1 MSINFTP
8 TPANEHQRKANWDHK
23 YRHQNMSVDMDV
35 WYPFLKSIT
44 FKTYFIPLKYRE
56 AEAVLNFNF
65 FKNKG
70 KKEKFTKEDITI
82 LKSLEKKVDHYFETH
97 EDLKNG
103 AMFRLSGRSGKDMD
117 YYDNKKI
124 FALYEENLE
133 KVAKEYGTDK
143 TDINTKYVAIT
154 TLMNRFKVNNGKDVL
169 NVLLTSERLFLDL
182 KDWLNHGGREQ
193 MILRVWDDSLCSNR
207 EFRAFIQNNELKA
220 ICQDERFAC
229 FKNMVEN
236 KDLYEKLIN
245 EYFKKALQPLMKIPN
260 YIADFC
266 ILKNNEVKLIEFS
279 PFLRCTSA
287 CLFRWDLNYDE
298 MLHGSGKLTIRDK
311 VCENLE
317 YFVNEWETYQSKPS
331 DPFDNYFKE
340 VDSDNKGVSIIDKTK
355 NVFSNL
361 FKKKS
366 NNENNNKNEE
376 NTKKEE
382 EKVESNDNTN
392 NTNKEPKT
400 FDMEKTKKF
409 FSNLFKKKD
418 NNENNNKIEENTKK
432 EDEKVE
438 SNDNTN
444 NTNKEPKKF
453 DMEKTKKFF
462 SNLFKKKDNNEESNK
477 NEENTK
483 KEDEKVE
490 SNDNNINSIE
500 KETKRFDFDKTKK
513 FFSNL
518 FKKKDNNENN
528 NKIEEITNKEDEKVE
543 SNDNNTITIN
553 KEPIKFE
560 NRKIFVVSVLK
571 TGFFWSHKY
580 ITYDGSEDKVV
591 GKGVL
596 EDHTIYVDKNGFGW
610 IMEKKGK
617 KCYGEVIDVE
627 YEDFLDVEFFYG
639 QRDTT
644 MQEITVK
651 VDGEDVKVYAYI
663 IKEIFDNV
671 KSEESEEK
679 CEIEEYTLEMQ
690 NEKFNSMQHIIN
702 QQERYLHMSLDFDLK
717 DSW

>member
-35 WYPFLKSIT
+35 WYPFLKDIT
-44 FKTYFIPLKYRE
+44 FKTYFIPLKYKE
-56 AEAVLNFNF
+56 AEAVLNFNY
-65 FKNKG
+65 FKNKNQNDR
-70 KKEKFTKEDITI
+70 FTKEDTKI
-82 LKSLEKKVDHYFETH
+82 LRNLEKKIDHYFQKYD
-97 EDLKNG
+97 DLKNG

-124 FALYEENLE
+124 YDLYQQNLE
-133 KVAKEYGTDK
+133 KVSKKLGTDK

-193 MILRVWDDSLCSNR
+193 MILRKWDDSLCSDK

-220 ICQDERFAC
+220 ICQDERFAL
-229 FKNMVEN
+229 FQDLVDN

-245 EYFKKALQPLMKIPN
+245 DYFKKSLQPLMKIPN

-287 CLFRWDLNYDE
+287 CLFRWDINYEE
-298 MLHGSGKLTIRDK
+298 MLHGTGKLTVRDK
-311 VCENLE
+311 VCDNLD

-331 DPFDNYFKE
+331 DHFDDYFIEDDEDEDDSLLDKAKKIFSYLNPMNYF
-340 VDSDNKGVSIIDKTK
+340 G
-355 NVFSNL
+355 
-361 FKKKS
+361 
-366 NNENNNKNEE
+366 
-376 NTKKEE
+376 KKEIT
-382 EKVESNDNTN
+382 DNAN
-392 NTNKEPKT
+392 N
-400 FDMEKTKKF
+400 
-409 FSNLFKKKD
+409 S
-418 NNENNNKIEENTKK
+418 
-432 EDEKVE
+432 
-438 SNDNTN
+438 
-444 NTNKEPKKF
+444 
-453 DMEKTKKFF
+453 
-462 SNLFKKKDNNEESNK
+462 
-477 NEENTK
+477 
-483 KEDEKVE
+483 
-490 SNDNNINSIE
+490 SNDNNLN
-500 KETKRFDFDKTKK
+500 KTEENKK
-513 FFSNL
+513 NEIIV
-518 FKKKDNNENN
+518 DNN
-528 NKIEEITNKEDEKVE
+528 KEVHKQ
-543 SNDNNTITIN
+543 
-553 KEPIKFE
+553 FE

-580 ITYDGSEDKVV
+580 ITYDGNENKVI

-610 IMEKKGK
+610 IKEKKGK

-639 QRDTT
+639 QKDTL
-644 MQEITVK
+644 MQEIKVK
-651 VDGEDVKVYAYI
+651 VDGKEVNAYAYI

-671 KSEESEEK
+671 KNEEGEDK
-679 CEIEEYTLEMQ
+679 CEIEEYTLEIQ

>member
-1 MSINFTP
+1 MSKNFTP
-8 TPANEHQRKANWDHK
+8 KPANEHQRKANWDHK

-56 AEAVLNFNF
+56 AEAIINYNLYRN
-65 FKNKG
+65 KNQKD
-70 KKEKFTKEDITI
+70 KFTKEDTKI
-82 LKSLEKKVDHYFETH
+82 LRNLQKKVDHYFETYD
-97 EDLKNG
+97 DLKNG

-124 FALYEENLE
+124 FSLYQQNLE
-133 KVAKEYGTDK
+133 KVSKKLNKPKD
-143 TDINTKYVAIT
+143 DINTKYVSIT

-193 MILRVWDDSLCSNR
+193 MILRKWDDSLCSDK

-220 ICQDERFAC
+220 ICQDERFAL
-229 FKNMVEN
+229 FQDLVDN

-245 EYFKKALQPLMKIPN
+245 DYFKKALQPLMKIPN

-287 CLFRWDLNYDE
+287 CLFRWDLNYEE
-298 MLHGSGKLTIRDK
+298 MLHGSGKLTVRDK

-317 YFVNEWETYQSKPS
+317 YFVNEWETAQSKPS
-331 DPFDNYFKE
+331 DPFDNYFIEDEEKKDE
-340 VDSDNKGVSIIDKTK
+340 NIIDKAK
-355 NVFSNL
+355 NFFSHLNPMKL
-361 FKKKS
+361 FSKKNNNDTNSNS
-366 NNENNNKNEE
+366 NNINNNNK
-376 NTKKEE
+376 TE
-382 EKVESNDNTN
+382 EKTES
-392 NTNKEPKT
+392 E
-400 FDMEKTKKF
+400 
-409 FSNLFKKKD
+409 
-418 NNENNNKIEENTKK
+418 
-432 EDEKVE
+432 
-438 SNDNTN
+438 
-444 NTNKEPKKF
+444 
-453 DMEKTKKFF
+453 
-462 SNLFKKKDNNEESNK
+462 
-477 NEENTK
+477 
-483 KEDEKVE
+483 
-490 SNDNNINSIE
+490 NSIE
-500 KETKRFDFDKTKK
+500 
-513 FFSNL
+513 
-518 FKKKDNNENN
+518 
-528 NKIEEITNKEDEKVE
+528 NKEEK
-543 SNDNNTITIN
+543 
-553 KEPIKFE
+553 PFE

-580 ITYDGSEDKVV
+580 ITYDGSEDKSL
-591 GKGVL
+591 GKAVL
-596 EDHTIYVDKNGFGW
+596 ENHTIYVDKNGFGW
-610 IMEKKGK
+610 ILEKKGK

-644 MQEITVK
+644 MKEITVK
-651 VDGEDVKVYAYI
+651 LDDKEVKVYAYI

-671 KSEESEEK
+671 KNDEGEEK

-702 QQERYLHMSLDFDLK
+702 QQERYLNMSLDFDLK

>member
-1 MSINFTP
+1 MSKNFTP
-8 TPANEHQRKANWDHK
+8 KPANEHQRKANWDHK

-56 AEAVLNFNF
+56 AEAIINYNLYRN
-65 FKNKG
+65 KNQKD
-70 KKEKFTKEDITI
+70 KFTKEDTKI
-82 LKSLEKKVDHYFETH
+82 LRNLQKKVDHYFETYD
-97 EDLKNG
+97 DLKNG

-124 FALYEENLE
+124 FSLYQQNLE
-133 KVAKEYGTDK
+133 KVSKKLNKPKD
-143 TDINTKYVAIT
+143 DINTKYVSIT

-193 MILRVWDDSLCSNR
+193 MILRKWDDSLCSDK

-220 ICQDERFAC
+220 ICQDERFAL
-229 FKNMVEN
+229 FQDLVDN

-245 EYFKKALQPLMKIPN
+245 DYFKKALQPLMKIPN

-287 CLFRWDLNYDE
+287 CLFRWDINYDE
-298 MLHGSGKLTIRDK
+298 MLHGTGKLTVREK
-311 VCENLE
+311 QCENLE
-317 YFVNEWETYQSKPS
+317 YFVNEWITCQSKPS
-331 DPFDNYFKE
+331 DPFDNYFIE
-340 VDSDNKGVSIIDKTK
+340 D
-355 NVFSNL
+355 
-361 FKKKS
+361 
-366 NNENNNKNEE
+366 
-376 NTKKEE
+376 EE
-382 EKVESNDNTN
+382 E
-392 NTNKEPKT
+392 
-400 FDMEKTKKF
+400 
-409 FSNLFKKKD
+409 
-418 NNENNNKIEENTKK
+418 
-432 EDEKVE
+432 
-438 SNDNTN
+438 
-444 NTNKEPKKF
+444 
-453 DMEKTKKFF
+453 
-462 SNLFKKKDNNEESNK
+462 EESPLDK
-477 NEENTK
+477 
-483 KEDEKVE
+483 
-490 SNDNNINSIE
+490 IL
-500 KETKRFDFDKTKK
+500 DKTKK
-513 FFSNL
+513 FFSSLNPKKL
-518 FKKKDNNENN
+518 FGKKQ
-528 NKIEEITNKEDEKVE
+528 
-543 SNDNNTITIN
+543 SNDISSNTSQIEKKEEEKIT
-553 KEPIKFE
+553 KPFE

-580 ITYDGSEDKVV
+580 ITYFGSENKTL

-617 KCYGEVIDVE
+617 KCYGEIIDVE

-651 VDGEDVKVYAYI
+651 LDGKDIIVYAYI
-663 IKEIFDNV
+663 IKEIFENV
-671 KSEESEEK
+671 KNTEPDNI
-679 CEIEEYTLEMQ
+679 CEIEEYTIEMQ

-702 QQERYLHMSLDFDLK
+702 QQERYLNMSLDFDLK

>member
-1 MSINFTP
+1 MSKNFTP

-56 AEAVLNFNF
+56 AEAILNYNF
-65 FKNKG
+65 YRNKNMKD
-70 KKEKFTKEDITI
+70 KFTKEDTKI
-82 LKSLEKKVDHYFETH
+82 LKNLQKKVDYFFETYD
-97 EDLKNG
+97 DLKNG

-124 FALYEENLE
+124 MALYEENLE
-133 KVAKEYGTDK
+133 KVSKKLGKDK
-143 TDINTKYVAIT
+143 TDLNTKYVAIT

-193 MILRVWDDSLCSNR
+193 MILRKWDDSLCSDK

-220 ICQDERFAC
+220 ICQDERFAL
-229 FKNMVEN
+229 FQDLVDN

-245 EYFKKALQPLMKIPN
+245 DYFKTALQPLMKIPN

-287 CLFRWDLNYDE
+287 CLFRWDINYDE
-298 MLHGSGKLTIRDK
+298 MLHGTGKLTVREK
-311 VCENLE
+311 QCENLE
-317 YFVNEWETYQSKPS
+317 YFVNEWITCQSKPS
-331 DPFDNYFKE
+331 DPFDNYFIE
-340 VDSDNKGVSIIDKTK
+340 D
-355 NVFSNL
+355 
-361 FKKKS
+361 
-366 NNENNNKNEE
+366 
-376 NTKKEE
+376 EE
-382 EKVESNDNTN
+382 E
-392 NTNKEPKT
+392 
-400 FDMEKTKKF
+400 
-409 FSNLFKKKD
+409 
-418 NNENNNKIEENTKK
+418 
-432 EDEKVE
+432 
-438 SNDNTN
+438 
-444 NTNKEPKKF
+444 
-453 DMEKTKKFF
+453 
-462 SNLFKKKDNNEESNK
+462 EESQLDK
-477 NEENTK
+477 
-483 KEDEKVE
+483 
-490 SNDNNINSIE
+490 IL
-500 KETKRFDFDKTKK
+500 DKTKK
-513 FFSNL
+513 FFSSLNPKKL
-518 FKKKDNNENN
+518 FGKKQ
-528 NKIEEITNKEDEKVE
+528 
-543 SNDNNTITIN
+543 SNDISSNSSQVEK
-553 KEPIKFE
+553 KEEEKIKKPFE

-580 ITYDGSEDKVV
+580 ITYFGSENKTL

-596 EDHTIYVDKNGFGW
+596 EDHTIYIDKNGFGW

-617 KCYGEVIDVE
+617 KCYGEIIDVE

-651 VDGEDVKVYAYI
+651 LDGKDIIVYAYI
-663 IKEIFDNV
+663 IKEIFENV
-671 KSEESEEK
+671 KNTEPDNI
-679 CEIEEYTLEMQ
+679 CEIEEYTIEMQ

-702 QQERYLHMSLDFDLK
+702 QQERYLNMSLDFDLK

>member
-8 TPANEHQRKANWDHK
+8 TPANEHQRRANWDHK

-56 AEAVLNFNF
+56 AEAILNFNYYR
-65 FKNKG
+65 NKG
-70 KKEKFTKEDITI
+70 KKDKFTKEDTKI
-82 LKSLEKKVDHYFETH
+82 LRNLEKKVEHYFETH
-97 EDLKNG
+97 DDLKNG

-117 YYDNKKI
+117 YYDNEKI
-124 FALYEENLE
+124 YSLYQENL
-133 KVAKEYGTDK
+133 KRKCKELGTDEN
-143 TDINTKYVAIT
+143 DINTKYVSIT

-193 MILRVWDDSLCSNR
+193 MILRKWDDSLCSDR

-220 ICQDERFAC
+220 ICQDERFAL

-245 EYFKKALQPLMKIPN
+245 NYFKTALQPLMKIPN

-287 CLFRWDLNYDE
+287 CLFRWDINYDE
-298 MLHGSGKLTIRDK
+298 MLHGDGKLTVREK
-311 VCENLE
+311 ECENLE
-317 YFVNEWETYQSKPS
+317 YFVTEWEAQQSKPS
-331 DPFDNYFKE
+331 DPFDNYFIEDEEKKNE
-340 VDSDNKGVSIIDKTK
+340 GFIDKAK
-355 NVFSNL
+355 N
-361 FKKKS
+361 
-366 NNENNNKNEE
+366 
-376 NTKKEE
+376 
-382 EKVESNDNTN
+382 
-392 NTNKEPKT
+392 
-400 FDMEKTKKF
+400 F
-409 FSNLFKKKD
+409 FSNLFGKKQ
-418 NNENNNKIEENTKK
+418 NENNINENTIKEENKITNT
-432 EDEKVE
+432 E
-438 SNDNTN
+438 
-444 NTNKEPKKF
+444 NKE
-453 DMEKTKKFF
+453 
-462 SNLFKKKDNNEESNK
+462 NK
-477 NEENTK
+477 
-483 KEDEKVE
+483 
-490 SNDNNINSIE
+490 
-500 KETKRFDFDKTKK
+500 
-513 FFSNL
+513 
-518 FKKKDNNENN
+518 
-528 NKIEEITNKEDEKVE
+528 
-543 SNDNNTITIN
+543 
-553 KEPIKFE
+553 KFE

-571 TGFFWSHKY
+571 TGFYWNPKY
-580 ITYDGSEDKVV
+580 ITYDGNENKVL

-610 IMEKKGK
+610 ILEKKGK

-639 QRDTT
+639 QKDTL

-651 VDGEDVKVYAYI
+651 LDDKDVKVYAYI
-663 IKEIFDNV
+663 VKEIFDNV
-671 KSEESEEK
+671 KNEKDGEK
-679 CEIEEYTLEMQ
+679 CEVEEYTLEMQ
-690 NEKFNSMQHIIN
+690 NEKFNSMQHVIN

>member
-1 MSINFTP
+1 MSKNFTP

-56 AEAVLNFNF
+56 AEAILNYNF
-65 FKNKG
+65 YRNKNMKD
-70 KKEKFTKEDITI
+70 KFTKEDTKI
-82 LKSLEKKVDHYFETH
+82 LKNLQKKVDYFFETYD
-97 EDLKNG
+97 DLKNG

-124 FALYEENLE
+124 MALYEENLE
-133 KVAKEYGTDK
+133 KVSKKLGKEK
-143 TDINTKYVAIT
+143 TDVNTKYVAIT

-193 MILRVWDDSLCSNR
+193 MILRKWDDSLCSDK

-220 ICQDERFAC
+220 ICQDERFAL
-229 FKNMVEN
+229 FQDLVDN

-245 EYFKKALQPLMKIPN
+245 DYFKTALQPLMKIPN

-287 CLFRWDLNYDE
+287 CLFRWDINYDE
-298 MLHGSGKLTIRDK
+298 MLHGTGKLTVREK
-311 VCENLE
+311 QCENLE
-317 YFVNEWETYQSKPS
+317 YFVNEWITCQSKPS
-331 DPFDNYFKE
+331 DPFDNYFIE
-340 VDSDNKGVSIIDKTK
+340 D
-355 NVFSNL
+355 
-361 FKKKS
+361 
-366 NNENNNKNEE
+366 
-376 NTKKEE
+376 EE
-382 EKVESNDNTN
+382 E
-392 NTNKEPKT
+392 
-400 FDMEKTKKF
+400 
-409 FSNLFKKKD
+409 
-418 NNENNNKIEENTKK
+418 
-432 EDEKVE
+432 
-438 SNDNTN
+438 
-444 NTNKEPKKF
+444 
-453 DMEKTKKFF
+453 
-462 SNLFKKKDNNEESNK
+462 EESQLDK
-477 NEENTK
+477 
-483 KEDEKVE
+483 
-490 SNDNNINSIE
+490 IL
-500 KETKRFDFDKTKK
+500 DKTKK
-513 FFSNL
+513 FFSSLNPKKL
-518 FKKKDNNENN
+518 FGKKQ
-528 NKIEEITNKEDEKVE
+528 
-543 SNDNNTITIN
+543 SNDISSNTSQIEK
-553 KEPIKFE
+553 KEEEKIKKPFE

-580 ITYDGSEDKVV
+580 ITYFGSENKTL

-617 KCYGEVIDVE
+617 KCYGEIIDVE

-651 VDGEDVKVYAYI
+651 LDGKDIIVYAYI
-663 IKEIFDNV
+663 IKEIFENV
-671 KSEESEEK
+671 KNTEPDNI
-679 CEIEEYTLEMQ
+679 CEIEEYTIEMQ

-702 QQERYLHMSLDFDLK
+702 QQERYLNMSLDFDLK

>member
-82 LKSLEKKVDHYFETH
+82 LKSLEKKVDHYFQTH

-311 VCENLE
+311 VYENLE

-366 NNENNNKNEE
+366 NNENNNKNVE
-376 NTKKEE
+376 NTNKEE
-382 EKVESNDNTN
+382 EK
-392 NTNKEPKT
+392 
-400 FDMEKTKKF
+400 F
-409 FSNLFKKKD
+409 
-418 NNENNNKIEENTKK
+418 
-432 EDEKVE
+432 E

-444 NTNKEPKKF
+444 NTNKEPKK
-453 DMEKTKKFF
+453 
-462 SNLFKKKDNNEESNK
+462 
-477 NEENTK
+477 
-483 KEDEKVE
+483 
-490 SNDNNINSIE
+490 
-500 KETKRFDFDKTKK
+500 FDFDKTKK

>member
-97 EDLKNG
+97 DDLKNG

-154 TLMNRFKVNNGKDVL
+154 TLMNRFKVKSGKDVL

-331 DPFDNYFKE
+331 DPFDNYFKDI
-340 VDSDNKGVSIIDKTK
+340 DSGNKGVSIIDKTK

-392 NTNKEPKT
+392 NTNKEPK
-400 FDMEKTKKF
+400 K
-409 FSNLFKKKD
+409 
-418 NNENNNKIEENTKK
+418 
-432 EDEKVE
+432 
-438 SNDNTN
+438 
-444 NTNKEPKKF
+444 
-453 DMEKTKKFF
+453 
-462 SNLFKKKDNNEESNK
+462 
-477 NEENTK
+477 
-483 KEDEKVE
+483 
-490 SNDNNINSIE
+490 
-500 KETKRFDFDKTKK
+500 FDFDKTKK

-543 SNDNNTITIN
+543 SNDNNTVTIN

-671 KSEESEEK
+671 KSEESEDK

>member
-1 MSINFTP
+1 MSKNFIP
-8 TPANEHQRKANWDHK
+8 KPANEHQRKANWDHK

-56 AEAVLNFNF
+56 AEAIINYNLYRN
-65 FKNKG
+65 KNQKD
-70 KKEKFTKEDITI
+70 KFTKEDTKI
-82 LKSLEKKVDHYFETH
+82 LRNLQKKVDHYFETYD
-97 EDLKNG
+97 DLKNG

-124 FALYEENLE
+124 FSLYQQNLE
-133 KVAKEYGTDK
+133 KVSKKLNKPKD
-143 TDINTKYVAIT
+143 DINTKYVSIT

-193 MILRVWDDSLCSNR
+193 MILRKWDDSLCSDK

-220 ICQDERFAC
+220 ICQDERFAL
-229 FKNMVEN
+229 FQDLVDN

-245 EYFKKALQPLMKIPN
+245 DYFKKALQPLMKIPN

-287 CLFRWDLNYDE
+287 CLFRWDLNYEE
-298 MLHGSGKLTIRDK
+298 MLHGSGKLTVRDK

-317 YFVNEWETYQSKPS
+317 YFVNEWETAQSKPS
-331 DPFDNYFKE
+331 DPFDNYFIEDEEKKDE
-340 VDSDNKGVSIIDKTK
+340 NIIDKAK
-355 NVFSNL
+355 NFFSHLNPMKL
-361 FKKKS
+361 FSKKNNNDTNSNS
-366 NNENNNKNEE
+366 NNINNNNK
-376 NTKKEE
+376 TE
-382 EKVESNDNTN
+382 EKTES
-392 NTNKEPKT
+392 E
-400 FDMEKTKKF
+400 
-409 FSNLFKKKD
+409 
-418 NNENNNKIEENTKK
+418 
-432 EDEKVE
+432 
-438 SNDNTN
+438 
-444 NTNKEPKKF
+444 
-453 DMEKTKKFF
+453 
-462 SNLFKKKDNNEESNK
+462 
-477 NEENTK
+477 
-483 KEDEKVE
+483 
-490 SNDNNINSIE
+490 NSIE
-500 KETKRFDFDKTKK
+500 
-513 FFSNL
+513 
-518 FKKKDNNENN
+518 
-528 NKIEEITNKEDEKVE
+528 NKEEK
-543 SNDNNTITIN
+543 
-553 KEPIKFE
+553 PFE

-580 ITYDGSEDKVV
+580 ITYDGSEDKSL
-591 GKGVL
+591 GKAVL
-596 EDHTIYVDKNGFGW
+596 ENHTIYVDKNGFGW
-610 IMEKKGK
+610 IMEKEGK

-644 MQEITVK
+644 MKEITVK
-651 VDGEDVKVYAYI
+651 LDDKEVKVYAYI

-671 KSEESEEK
+671 KNDEGEEK

-702 QQERYLHMSLDFDLK
+702 QQERYLNMSLDFDLK

>member
-8 TPANEHQRKANWDHK
+8 TPANEHQRRANWDHK

-56 AEAVLNFNF
+56 AEAILNFNYYR
-65 FKNKG
+65 NKG
-70 KKEKFTKEDITI
+70 KKDKFTKEDTKI
-82 LKSLEKKVDHYFETH
+82 LRNLEKKVEHYFETH
-97 EDLKNG
+97 DDLKNG

-117 YYDNKKI
+117 YYDNEKI
-124 FALYEENLE
+124 YSLYQENL
-133 KVAKEYGTDK
+133 KRKCKELGTDEN
-143 TDINTKYVAIT
+143 DINTKYVSIT

-193 MILRVWDDSLCSNR
+193 MILRKWDDSLCSDR

-220 ICQDERFAC
+220 ICQDERFAL

-245 EYFKKALQPLMKIPN
+245 NYFKTALQPLMKIPN

-287 CLFRWDLNYDE
+287 CLFRWDINYDE
-298 MLHGSGKLTIRDK
+298 MLHGNGKLTVREK
-311 VCENLE
+311 ECENLE
-317 YFVNEWETYQSKPS
+317 YFVTEWEAQQSKPS
-331 DPFDNYFKE
+331 DPFDNYFIEDEEKKNE
-340 VDSDNKGVSIIDKTK
+340 GFIDKAK
-355 NVFSNL
+355 N
-361 FKKKS
+361 
-366 NNENNNKNEE
+366 
-376 NTKKEE
+376 
-382 EKVESNDNTN
+382 
-392 NTNKEPKT
+392 
-400 FDMEKTKKF
+400 F
-409 FSNLFKKKD
+409 FSNLFGKKQ
-418 NNENNNKIEENTKK
+418 NANEITIKEEDK
-432 EDEKVE
+432 
-438 SNDNTN
+438 SNITE
-444 NTNKEPKKF
+444 NKE
-453 DMEKTKKFF
+453 
-462 SNLFKKKDNNEESNK
+462 NK
-477 NEENTK
+477 
-483 KEDEKVE
+483 
-490 SNDNNINSIE
+490 
-500 KETKRFDFDKTKK
+500 
-513 FFSNL
+513 
-518 FKKKDNNENN
+518 
-528 NKIEEITNKEDEKVE
+528 
-543 SNDNNTITIN
+543 
-553 KEPIKFE
+553 KFE

-571 TGFFWSHKY
+571 TGFYWNPKY
-580 ITYDGSEDKVV
+580 ITYDGNENKVL

-610 IMEKKGK
+610 ILEKKGK

-639 QRDTT
+639 QKDTL

-651 VDGEDVKVYAYI
+651 LDDKDVKVYAYI
-663 IKEIFDNV
+663 VKEIFDNV
-671 KSEESEEK
+671 KNEKDGEK
-679 CEIEEYTLEMQ
+679 CEVEEYTLEMQ
-690 NEKFNSMQHIIN
+690 NEKFNSMQHVIN

>member
-1 MSINFTP
+1 MSINYTP
-8 TPANEHQRKANWDHK
+8 TPANSHQRKANWDHK

-56 AEAVLNFNF
+56 AEAIINFNYY
-65 FKNKG
+65 KNKNM
-70 KKEKFTKEDITI
+70 KDKFTKEDTKI
-82 LKSLEKKVDHYFETH
+82 LRNLQKKVDHYFETYD
-97 EDLKNG
+97 DLKNG

-124 FALYEENLE
+124 FALYQENLE
-133 KVAKEYGTDK
+133 KVSKKLGKDK

-154 TLMNRFKVNNGKDVL
+154 TLMNRFKVCNGKDVL

-193 MILRVWDDSLCSNR
+193 MILRKWDDSLCSDK

-220 ICQDERFAC
+220 VCQDERFAL
-229 FKNMVEN
+229 FQDLVDN

-245 EYFKKALQPLMKIPN
+245 DYFKKALQPLMKIPN
-260 YIADFC
+260 YIADFA

-287 CLFRWDLNYDE
+287 CLFRWDINYEE
-298 MLHGSGKLTIRDK
+298 MLHGTGKLTVRDK
-311 VCENLE
+311 VCSNLD
-317 YFVNEWETYQSKPS
+317 YFVNEWETCQSKPS
-331 DPFDNYFKE
+331 DPFDNYFIE
-340 VDSDNKGVSIIDKTK
+340 D
-355 NVFSNL
+355 
-361 FKKKS
+361 
-366 NNENNNKNEE
+366 EEE
-376 NTKKEE
+376 NKHDK
-382 EKVESNDNTN
+382 
-392 NTNKEPKT
+392 
-400 FDMEKTKKF
+400 
-409 FSNLFKKKD
+409 L
-418 NNENNNKIEENTKK
+418 
-432 EDEKVE
+432 DEI
-438 SNDNTN
+438 
-444 NTNKEPKKF
+444 
-453 DMEKTKKFF
+453 
-462 SNLFKKKDNNEESNK
+462 L
-477 NEENTK
+477 
-483 KEDEKVE
+483 
-490 SNDNNINSIE
+490 
-500 KETKRFDFDKTKK
+500 DKTKK
-513 FFSNL
+513 FFISLNPMKL
-518 FKKKDNNENN
+518 FGKKENQEDNT
-528 NKIEEITNKEDEKVE
+528 NKIEEEKKEEVKEEEKK
-543 SNDNNTITIN
+543 T
-553 KEPIKFE
+553 KPFE

-580 ITYDGSEDKVV
+580 ITYDGSENKTL
-591 GKGVL
+591 GKGLL

-617 KCYGEVIDVE
+617 KCYGEIIDVE

-651 VDGEDVKVYAYI
+651 LDDKDIKVYAYV

-671 KSEESEEK
+671 KNPEGDDK
-679 CEIEEYTLEMQ
+679 CEIEEYTIEME

-702 QQERYLHMSLDFDLK
+702 QQERYLNMSLDFDLK

>member
-154 TLMNRFKVNNGKDVL
+154 TLMNRFKVNSGKDVL

-193 MILRVWDDSLCSNR
+193 MILRVWDDNLCSNR

-311 VCENLE
+311 VYENLE

-331 DPFDNYFKE
+331 DPFDNYFKDI
-340 VDSDNKGVSIIDKTK
+340 DSGNKGVSIIEKTK

-366 NNENNNKNEE
+366 NNENNNKNVE
-376 NTKKEE
+376 NTNKEE
-382 EKVESNDNTN
+382 EK
-392 NTNKEPKT
+392 
-400 FDMEKTKKF
+400 F
-409 FSNLFKKKD
+409 
-418 NNENNNKIEENTKK
+418 
-432 EDEKVE
+432 E

-444 NTNKEPKKF
+444 NTNKEPKK
-453 DMEKTKKFF
+453 
-462 SNLFKKKDNNEESNK
+462 
-477 NEENTK
+477 
-483 KEDEKVE
+483 
-490 SNDNNINSIE
+490 
-500 KETKRFDFDKTKK
+500 FDFDKTKK

-596 EDHTIYVDKNGFGW
+596 ADHTIYVDKNGFGW

-671 KSEESEEK
+671 KSEESEDK

>member
-1 MSINFTP
+1 MSKNFTP
-8 TPANEHQRKANWDHK
+8 KPANEHQRKANWDHK

-56 AEAVLNFNF
+56 AEAIINYNLYRN
-65 FKNKG
+65 KNQKD
-70 KKEKFTKEDITI
+70 KFTKEDTKI
-82 LKSLEKKVDHYFETH
+82 LRNLQKKVDHYFETYD
-97 EDLKNG
+97 DLKNG

-124 FALYEENLE
+124 FSLYQQNLE
-133 KVAKEYGTDK
+133 KVSKKLNKPKD
-143 TDINTKYVAIT
+143 DINTKYVSIT

-193 MILRVWDDSLCSNR
+193 MILRKWDDSLCSDK

-220 ICQDERFAC
+220 ICQDERFAL
-229 FKNMVEN
+229 FQDLVDN

-245 EYFKKALQPLMKIPN
+245 DYFKKALQPLMKIPN

-287 CLFRWDLNYDE
+287 CLFRWDLNYEE
-298 MLHGSGKLTIRDK
+298 MLHGSGKLTVRDK

-317 YFVNEWETYQSKPS
+317 YFVNEWETAQSKPS
-331 DPFDNYFKE
+331 DPFDNYFIEDEEKKDE
-340 VDSDNKGVSIIDKTK
+340 NIIDKAK
-355 NVFSNL
+355 NFFSHLNPMKL
-361 FKKKS
+361 FSKKNNNDTNSNS
-366 NNENNNKNEE
+366 NNINNNNK
-376 NTKKEE
+376 TE
-382 EKVESNDNTN
+382 EKTES
-392 NTNKEPKT
+392 E
-400 FDMEKTKKF
+400 
-409 FSNLFKKKD
+409 
-418 NNENNNKIEENTKK
+418 
-432 EDEKVE
+432 
-438 SNDNTN
+438 
-444 NTNKEPKKF
+444 
-453 DMEKTKKFF
+453 
-462 SNLFKKKDNNEESNK
+462 
-477 NEENTK
+477 
-483 KEDEKVE
+483 
-490 SNDNNINSIE
+490 NSIE
-500 KETKRFDFDKTKK
+500 
-513 FFSNL
+513 
-518 FKKKDNNENN
+518 
-528 NKIEEITNKEDEKVE
+528 NKEEKA
-543 SNDNNTITIN
+543 
-553 KEPIKFE
+553 FE

-580 ITYDGSEDKVV
+580 ITYDGSEDKSL
-591 GKGVL
+591 GKAVL
-596 EDHTIYVDKNGFGW
+596 ENHTIYVDKNGFGW
-610 IMEKKGK
+610 IMEKEGK

-644 MQEITVK
+644 MKEITVK
-651 VDGEDVKVYAYI
+651 LDDKEVKVYAYI

-671 KSEESEEK
+671 KNDEGEEK

-702 QQERYLHMSLDFDLK
+702 QQERYLKMSLDFDLK

>member
-1 MSINFTP
+1 MSKNFTP
-8 TPANEHQRKANWDHK
+8 KPANEHQRKANWDHK

-56 AEAVLNFNF
+56 AEAIINYNLYRN
-65 FKNKG
+65 KNQKD
-70 KKEKFTKEDITI
+70 KFTKEDTKI
-82 LKSLEKKVDHYFETH
+82 LRNLQKKVDHYFETYD
-97 EDLKNG
+97 DLKNG

-124 FALYEENLE
+124 FSLYQQNLE
-133 KVAKEYGTDK
+133 KVSKKLNKPKD
-143 TDINTKYVAIT
+143 DINTKYVSIT

-193 MILRVWDDSLCSNR
+193 MILRKWDDSLCSDK

-220 ICQDERFAC
+220 ICQDERFAL
-229 FKNMVEN
+229 FQDLVDN

-245 EYFKKALQPLMKIPN
+245 DYFKKALQPLMKIPN

-287 CLFRWDLNYDE
+287 CLFRWDLNYEE
-298 MLHGSGKLTIRDK
+298 MLHGSGKLTVRDK

-317 YFVNEWETYQSKPS
+317 YFVNEWETAQSKPS
-331 DPFDNYFKE
+331 DPFDNYFIEDEEKK
-340 VDSDNKGVSIIDKTK
+340 DGNIIDKAK
-355 NVFSNL
+355 NFFSHLNPMKL
-361 FKKKS
+361 FSKKNNNDTNSNS
-366 NNENNNKNEE
+366 NNINNNK
-376 NTKKEE
+376 TE
-382 EKVESNDNTN
+382 EKTES
-392 NTNKEPKT
+392 E
-400 FDMEKTKKF
+400 
-409 FSNLFKKKD
+409 
-418 NNENNNKIEENTKK
+418 
-432 EDEKVE
+432 
-438 SNDNTN
+438 
-444 NTNKEPKKF
+444 
-453 DMEKTKKFF
+453 
-462 SNLFKKKDNNEESNK
+462 
-477 NEENTK
+477 
-483 KEDEKVE
+483 
-490 SNDNNINSIE
+490 NSIE
-500 KETKRFDFDKTKK
+500 
-513 FFSNL
+513 
-518 FKKKDNNENN
+518 
-528 NKIEEITNKEDEKVE
+528 NKEEK
-543 SNDNNTITIN
+543 
-553 KEPIKFE
+553 PFE

-580 ITYDGSEDKVV
+580 ITYDGSEDKSL
-591 GKGVL
+591 GKAVL
-596 EDHTIYVDKNGFGW
+596 ENHTIYVDKNGFGW
-610 IMEKKGK
+610 IMEKEGK

-644 MQEITVK
+644 MKEITVK
-651 VDGEDVKVYAYI
+651 LDDKEVKVYAYI

-671 KSEESEEK
+671 KNDEGEEK

-702 QQERYLHMSLDFDLK
+702 QQERYLNMSLDFDLK

>member
-1 MSINFTP
+1 MSKNFTP

-56 AEAVLNFNF
+56 AEAILNYNF
-65 FKNKG
+65 YRNKNMKD
-70 KKEKFTKEDITI
+70 KFTKEDTKI
-82 LKSLEKKVDHYFETH
+82 LKNLQKKVDYFFETYD
-97 EDLKNG
+97 DLKNG

-124 FALYEENLE
+124 MALYEENLE
-133 KVAKEYGTDK
+133 KVSKKLGKDK
-143 TDINTKYVAIT
+143 TDLNTKYVAIT

-193 MILRVWDDSLCSNR
+193 MILRKWDDSLCSDK

-220 ICQDERFAC
+220 ICQDERFAL
-229 FKNMVEN
+229 FQDLVDN

-245 EYFKKALQPLMKIPN
+245 DYFKTALQPLMKIPN

-287 CLFRWDLNYDE
+287 CLFRWDINYDE
-298 MLHGSGKLTIRDK
+298 MLHGTGKLTVREK
-311 VCENLE
+311 QCENLE
-317 YFVNEWETYQSKPS
+317 YFVNEWITCQSKPS
-331 DPFDNYFKE
+331 DPFDNYFIE
-340 VDSDNKGVSIIDKTK
+340 D
-355 NVFSNL
+355 
-361 FKKKS
+361 
-366 NNENNNKNEE
+366 
-376 NTKKEE
+376 EE
-382 EKVESNDNTN
+382 E
-392 NTNKEPKT
+392 
-400 FDMEKTKKF
+400 
-409 FSNLFKKKD
+409 
-418 NNENNNKIEENTKK
+418 
-432 EDEKVE
+432 
-438 SNDNTN
+438 
-444 NTNKEPKKF
+444 
-453 DMEKTKKFF
+453 
-462 SNLFKKKDNNEESNK
+462 EESQLDK
-477 NEENTK
+477 
-483 KEDEKVE
+483 
-490 SNDNNINSIE
+490 IL
-500 KETKRFDFDKTKK
+500 DKTKK
-513 FFSNL
+513 FFSSLNPKKL
-518 FKKKDNNENN
+518 FGKKQGNDISSNTSQIEKKEEE
-528 NKIEEITNKEDEKVE
+528 KIKK
-543 SNDNNTITIN
+543 
-553 KEPIKFE
+553 PFE

-580 ITYDGSEDKVV
+580 ITYFGSENKTL

-617 KCYGEVIDVE
+617 KCYGEIIDVE

-651 VDGEDVKVYAYI
+651 LDGKDIIVYAYI
-663 IKEIFDNV
+663 IKEIFENV
-671 KSEESEEK
+671 KNTEPDNI
-679 CEIEEYTLEMQ
+679 CEIEEYTIEMQ

-702 QQERYLHMSLDFDLK
+702 QQERYLNMSLDFDLK

>member
-154 TLMNRFKVNNGKDVL
+154 TLMNRFKVKSGKDVL

-331 DPFDNYFKE
+331 DPFDNYFKDI
-340 VDSDNKGVSIIDKTK
+340 DSGNKGVSIIDKTK

-366 NNENNNKNEE
+366 NNENNNKNVE
-376 NTKKEE
+376 NTNKEE
-382 EKVESNDNTN
+382 EKFESNDNTN
-392 NTNKEPKT
+392 NTNKEPKK
-400 FDMEKTKKF
+400 FDIEKTKKF

-418 NNENNNKIEENTKK
+418 NNENNNKIEENTK
-432 EDEKVE
+432 
-438 SNDNTN
+438 
-444 NTNKEPKKF
+444 
-453 DMEKTKKFF
+453 
-462 SNLFKKKDNNEESNK
+462 
-477 NEENTK
+477 
-483 KEDEKVE
+483 
-490 SNDNNINSIE
+490 
-500 KETKRFDFDKTKK
+500 
-513 FFSNL
+513 
-518 FKKKDNNENN
+518 
-528 NKIEEITNKEDEKVE
+528 KEDEKVE

-596 EDHTIYVDKNGFGW
+596 ADHTIYVDKNGFGW

-671 KSEESEEK
+671 KSEESEDK

>member
-1 MSINFTP
+1 MSKNFTP

-56 AEAVLNFNF
+56 AEAILNYNF
-65 FKNKG
+65 YRNKNMKD
-70 KKEKFTKEDITI
+70 KFTKEDTKI
-82 LKSLEKKVDHYFETH
+82 LKNLQKKVDYFFETYD
-97 EDLKNG
+97 DLKNG

-124 FALYEENLE
+124 MALYEENLE
-133 KVAKEYGTDK
+133 KVSKKLGKEK
-143 TDINTKYVAIT
+143 TDLNTKYVAIT

-193 MILRVWDDSLCSNR
+193 MILRKWDDSLCSDK

-220 ICQDERFAC
+220 ICQDERFAL
-229 FKNMVEN
+229 FQDLVDN

-245 EYFKKALQPLMKIPN
+245 DYFKTALQPLMKIPN
-260 YIADFC
+260 YVADFC

-287 CLFRWDLNYDE
+287 CLFRWDINYDE
-298 MLHGSGKLTIRDK
+298 MLHGTGKLTVREK
-311 VCENLE
+311 QCENLE
-317 YFVNEWETYQSKPS
+317 YFVNEWITCQSKPS
-331 DPFDNYFKE
+331 DPFDNYFIE
-340 VDSDNKGVSIIDKTK
+340 D
-355 NVFSNL
+355 
-361 FKKKS
+361 
-366 NNENNNKNEE
+366 
-376 NTKKEE
+376 EE
-382 EKVESNDNTN
+382 EE
-392 NTNKEPKT
+392 
-400 FDMEKTKKF
+400 
-409 FSNLFKKKD
+409 
-418 NNENNNKIEENTKK
+418 
-432 EDEKVE
+432 
-438 SNDNTN
+438 
-444 NTNKEPKKF
+444 
-453 DMEKTKKFF
+453 
-462 SNLFKKKDNNEESNK
+462 EESQLDK
-477 NEENTK
+477 
-483 KEDEKVE
+483 
-490 SNDNNINSIE
+490 IL
-500 KETKRFDFDKTKK
+500 DKTKK
-513 FFSNL
+513 FFSSLNPKKL
-518 FKKKDNNENN
+518 FGKKQ
-528 NKIEEITNKEDEKVE
+528 
-543 SNDNNTITIN
+543 SNDISSNSSQVEKKEEEKIT
-553 KEPIKFE
+553 KPFE

-580 ITYDGSEDKVV
+580 ITYFGSENKTL

-617 KCYGEVIDVE
+617 KCYGEIIDVE

-651 VDGEDVKVYAYI
+651 LDGKDIIVYAYI
-663 IKEIFDNV
+663 IKEIFENV
-671 KSEESEEK
+671 KNTEPDNI
-679 CEIEEYTLEMQ
+679 CEIEEYTIEMQ

-702 QQERYLHMSLDFDLK
+702 QQERYLNMSLDFDLK

>member
-1 MSINFTP
+1 MSKNFTP

-56 AEAVLNFNF
+56 AEAILNYNF
-65 FKNKG
+65 YRNKNMKD
-70 KKEKFTKEDITI
+70 KFTKEDTKI
-82 LKSLEKKVDHYFETH
+82 LKNLQKKVDYFFETYD
-97 EDLKNG
+97 DLKNG

-124 FALYEENLE
+124 MALYEENLE
-133 KVAKEYGTDK
+133 KVSKKLGKEK
-143 TDINTKYVAIT
+143 TDVNTKYVAIT

-193 MILRVWDDSLCSNR
+193 MILRKWDDSLCSDK

-220 ICQDERFAC
+220 ICQDERFAL
-229 FKNMVEN
+229 FQDLVDN

-245 EYFKKALQPLMKIPN
+245 DYFKTALQPLMKIPN

-287 CLFRWDLNYDE
+287 CLFRWDINYDE
-298 MLHGSGKLTIRDK
+298 MLHGTGKLTVREK
-311 VCENLE
+311 QCENLE
-317 YFVNEWETYQSKPS
+317 YFVNEWITCQSKPS
-331 DPFDNYFKE
+331 DPFDNYFIE
-340 VDSDNKGVSIIDKTK
+340 D
-355 NVFSNL
+355 
-361 FKKKS
+361 
-366 NNENNNKNEE
+366 
-376 NTKKEE
+376 EE
-382 EKVESNDNTN
+382 EE
-392 NTNKEPKT
+392 
-400 FDMEKTKKF
+400 
-409 FSNLFKKKD
+409 
-418 NNENNNKIEENTKK
+418 
-432 EDEKVE
+432 
-438 SNDNTN
+438 
-444 NTNKEPKKF
+444 
-453 DMEKTKKFF
+453 
-462 SNLFKKKDNNEESNK
+462 EESQLDK
-477 NEENTK
+477 
-483 KEDEKVE
+483 
-490 SNDNNINSIE
+490 IL
-500 KETKRFDFDKTKK
+500 DKTKK
-513 FFSNL
+513 FFSSLNPKKL
-518 FKKKDNNENN
+518 FGKKQ
-528 NKIEEITNKEDEKVE
+528 
-543 SNDNNTITIN
+543 SNDISSNTSQVEK
-553 KEPIKFE
+553 KEEEKIKKPFE

-580 ITYDGSEDKVV
+580 ITYFGSENKTL

-596 EDHTIYVDKNGFGW
+596 EDHTIYIDKNGFGW

-617 KCYGEVIDVE
+617 KCYGEIIDVE

-651 VDGEDVKVYAYI
+651 LDGKDIIVYAYI
-663 IKEIFDNV
+663 IKEIFENV
-671 KSEESEEK
+671 KNTEPDNI
-679 CEIEEYTLEMQ
+679 CEIEEYTIEMQ

-702 QQERYLHMSLDFDLK
+702 QQERYLNMSLDFDLK

>member
-1 MSINFTP
+1 MSKNFTP

-56 AEAVLNFNF
+56 AEAILNYNF
-65 FKNKG
+65 YRNKNMKD
-70 KKEKFTKEDITI
+70 KFTKEDTKI
-82 LKSLEKKVDHYFETH
+82 LKNLQKKVDYFFETYD
-97 EDLKNG
+97 DLKNG

-124 FALYEENLE
+124 MALYEENLE
-133 KVAKEYGTDK
+133 KVSKKLGKEK
-143 TDINTKYVAIT
+143 TDLNTKYVAIT

-193 MILRVWDDSLCSNR
+193 MILRKWDDSLCSDK

-220 ICQDERFAC
+220 ICQDERFAL
-229 FKNMVEN
+229 FQDLVDN

-245 EYFKKALQPLMKIPN
+245 DYFKTALQPLMKIPN

-287 CLFRWDLNYDE
+287 CLFRWDINYDE
-298 MLHGSGKLTIRDK
+298 MLHGTGKLTVREK
-311 VCENLE
+311 QCENLE
-317 YFVNEWETYQSKPS
+317 YFVNEWITCQSKPS
-331 DPFDNYFKE
+331 DPFDNYFIE
-340 VDSDNKGVSIIDKTK
+340 D
-355 NVFSNL
+355 
-361 FKKKS
+361 
-366 NNENNNKNEE
+366 
-376 NTKKEE
+376 EE
-382 EKVESNDNTN
+382 EE
-392 NTNKEPKT
+392 
-400 FDMEKTKKF
+400 
-409 FSNLFKKKD
+409 
-418 NNENNNKIEENTKK
+418 
-432 EDEKVE
+432 
-438 SNDNTN
+438 
-444 NTNKEPKKF
+444 
-453 DMEKTKKFF
+453 
-462 SNLFKKKDNNEESNK
+462 EESQLDK
-477 NEENTK
+477 
-483 KEDEKVE
+483 
-490 SNDNNINSIE
+490 IL
-500 KETKRFDFDKTKK
+500 DKTKK
-513 FFSNL
+513 FFSSLNPKKL
-518 FKKKDNNENN
+518 FGKKQ
-528 NKIEEITNKEDEKVE
+528 
-543 SNDNNTITIN
+543 SNDISSNSSQAEK
-553 KEPIKFE
+553 KEEEKIKKPFE

-580 ITYDGSEDKVV
+580 ITYFGSENKTL

-596 EDHTIYVDKNGFGW
+596 EEHTIYVDKNGFGW

-617 KCYGEVIDVE
+617 KCYGEIIDVE

-651 VDGEDVKVYAYI
+651 LDGKDIIVYAYI
-663 IKEIFDNV
+663 IKEIFENV
-671 KSEESEEK
+671 KNTEPDNI
-679 CEIEEYTLEMQ
+679 CEIEEYTIEMQ

-702 QQERYLHMSLDFDLK
+702 QQERYLNMSLDFDLK

>member
-1 MSINFTP
+1 MSKNFTP

-56 AEAVLNFNF
+56 AEAILNYNF
-65 FKNKG
+65 YRNKNMKD
-70 KKEKFTKEDITI
+70 KFTKEDTKI
-82 LKSLEKKVDHYFETH
+82 LKNLQKKVDYFFETYD
-97 EDLKNG
+97 DLKNG

-124 FALYEENLE
+124 MALYEENLE
-133 KVAKEYGTDK
+133 KVSKKLGKEK
-143 TDINTKYVAIT
+143 TDLNTKYVAIT

-193 MILRVWDDSLCSNR
+193 MILRKWDDSLCSDK

-220 ICQDERFAC
+220 ICQDERFAL
-229 FKNMVEN
+229 FQDLVDN

-245 EYFKKALQPLMKIPN
+245 DYFKTALQPLMKIPN

-287 CLFRWDLNYDE
+287 CLFRWDINYDE
-298 MLHGSGKLTIRDK
+298 MLHGTGKLTVREK
-311 VCENLE
+311 QCENLE
-317 YFVNEWETYQSKPS
+317 YFVNEWITCQSKPS
-331 DPFDNYFKE
+331 DPFDNYFIE
-340 VDSDNKGVSIIDKTK
+340 D
-355 NVFSNL
+355 
-361 FKKKS
+361 
-366 NNENNNKNEE
+366 
-376 NTKKEE
+376 EE
-382 EKVESNDNTN
+382 E
-392 NTNKEPKT
+392 
-400 FDMEKTKKF
+400 
-409 FSNLFKKKD
+409 
-418 NNENNNKIEENTKK
+418 
-432 EDEKVE
+432 
-438 SNDNTN
+438 
-444 NTNKEPKKF
+444 
-453 DMEKTKKFF
+453 
-462 SNLFKKKDNNEESNK
+462 EESQLDK
-477 NEENTK
+477 
-483 KEDEKVE
+483 
-490 SNDNNINSIE
+490 IL
-500 KETKRFDFDKTKK
+500 DKTKK
-513 FFSNL
+513 FFSSLNPKKL
-518 FKKKDNNENN
+518 FGKKQGNDISSNTSQIEKKEEE
-528 NKIEEITNKEDEKVE
+528 KIKK
-543 SNDNNTITIN
+543 
-553 KEPIKFE
+553 PFE

-580 ITYDGSEDKVV
+580 ITYFGSENKTL

-617 KCYGEVIDVE
+617 KCYGEIIDVE

-651 VDGEDVKVYAYI
+651 LDGKDIIVYAYI
-663 IKEIFDNV
+663 IKEIFENV
-671 KSEESEEK
+671 KNTEPDNI
-679 CEIEEYTLEMQ
+679 CEIEEYTIEMQ

-702 QQERYLHMSLDFDLK
+702 QQERYLNMSLDFDLK

>member
-1 MSINFTP
+1 MSKNFTP

-56 AEAVLNFNF
+56 AEAILNYNF
-65 FKNKG
+65 YRNKNMKD
-70 KKEKFTKEDITI
+70 KFTKEDTKI
-82 LKSLEKKVDHYFETH
+82 LKNLQKKVDYFFETYD
-97 EDLKNG
+97 DLKNG

-124 FALYEENLE
+124 MALYEENLE
-133 KVAKEYGTDK
+133 KVSKKLGKEK
-143 TDINTKYVAIT
+143 TDVNTKYVAIT

-193 MILRVWDDSLCSNR
+193 MILRKWDDSLCSDK

-220 ICQDERFAC
+220 ICQDERFAL
-229 FKNMVEN
+229 FQDLVDN

-245 EYFKKALQPLMKIPN
+245 DYFKTALQPLMKIPN

-287 CLFRWDLNYDE
+287 CLFRWDINYDE
-298 MLHGSGKLTIRDK
+298 MLHGTGKLTVREK
-311 VCENLE
+311 QCENLE
-317 YFVNEWETYQSKPS
+317 YFVNEWITCQSKPS
-331 DPFDNYFKE
+331 DPFDNYFIE
-340 VDSDNKGVSIIDKTK
+340 D
-355 NVFSNL
+355 
-361 FKKKS
+361 
-366 NNENNNKNEE
+366 
-376 NTKKEE
+376 EE
-382 EKVESNDNTN
+382 EE
-392 NTNKEPKT
+392 
-400 FDMEKTKKF
+400 
-409 FSNLFKKKD
+409 
-418 NNENNNKIEENTKK
+418 
-432 EDEKVE
+432 
-438 SNDNTN
+438 
-444 NTNKEPKKF
+444 
-453 DMEKTKKFF
+453 
-462 SNLFKKKDNNEESNK
+462 EESQLDK
-477 NEENTK
+477 
-483 KEDEKVE
+483 
-490 SNDNNINSIE
+490 IL
-500 KETKRFDFDKTKK
+500 DKTKK
-513 FFSNL
+513 FFSSLNPKKL
-518 FKKKDNNENN
+518 FGKKQ
-528 NKIEEITNKEDEKVE
+528 
-543 SNDNNTITIN
+543 SNDISSNTSQVEK
-553 KEPIKFE
+553 KEEEKIKKPFE

-580 ITYDGSEDKVV
+580 ITYFGSENKTL

-617 KCYGEVIDVE
+617 KCYGEIIDVE

-651 VDGEDVKVYAYI
+651 LDGKDIIVYAYI
-663 IKEIFDNV
+663 IKEIFENV
-671 KSEESEEK
+671 KNTEPDNI
-679 CEIEEYTLEMQ
+679 CEIEEYTIEMQ

-702 QQERYLHMSLDFDLK
+702 QQERYLNMSLDFDLK

>member
-1 MSINFTP
+1 MSKNFTP
-8 TPANEHQRKANWDHK
+8 KPANEHQRKANWDHK

-56 AEAVLNFNF
+56 AEAIINYNLYRN
-65 FKNKG
+65 KNQKD
-70 KKEKFTKEDITI
+70 KFTKEDTKI
-82 LKSLEKKVDHYFETH
+82 LRNLQKKVDHYFETYD
-97 EDLKNG
+97 DLKNG

-124 FALYEENLE
+124 FSLYQQNLE
-133 KVAKEYGTDK
+133 KVSKKLNKPKD
-143 TDINTKYVAIT
+143 DINTKYVSIT

-193 MILRVWDDSLCSNR
+193 MILRKWDDSLCSDK

-220 ICQDERFAC
+220 ICQDERFAL
-229 FKNMVEN
+229 FQDLVDN

-245 EYFKKALQPLMKIPN
+245 DYFKKALQPLMKIPN

-287 CLFRWDLNYDE
+287 CLFRWDLNYEE
-298 MLHGSGKLTIRDK
+298 MLHGSGKLTVRDK

-317 YFVNEWETYQSKPS
+317 YFVNEWETAQSKPS
-331 DPFDNYFKE
+331 DPFDNYFIEDEEKKDE
-340 VDSDNKGVSIIDKTK
+340 NIIDKAK
-355 NVFSNL
+355 NFFSHLNPMKL
-361 FKKKS
+361 FNKKNKNDTNNNS
-366 NNENNNKNEE
+366 NNINNNNK
-376 NTKKEE
+376 TE
-382 EKVESNDNTN
+382 EKTES
-392 NTNKEPKT
+392 E
-400 FDMEKTKKF
+400 
-409 FSNLFKKKD
+409 
-418 NNENNNKIEENTKK
+418 
-432 EDEKVE
+432 
-438 SNDNTN
+438 
-444 NTNKEPKKF
+444 
-453 DMEKTKKFF
+453 
-462 SNLFKKKDNNEESNK
+462 
-477 NEENTK
+477 
-483 KEDEKVE
+483 
-490 SNDNNINSIE
+490 NSIE
-500 KETKRFDFDKTKK
+500 
-513 FFSNL
+513 
-518 FKKKDNNENN
+518 
-528 NKIEEITNKEDEKVE
+528 NKDEK
-543 SNDNNTITIN
+543 
-553 KEPIKFE
+553 PFE

-580 ITYDGSEDKVV
+580 ITYDGSEDKSL
-591 GKGVL
+591 GKAVL
-596 EDHTIYVDKNGFGW
+596 ENHTIYVDKNGFGW
-610 IMEKKGK
+610 IMEKEGK

-644 MQEITVK
+644 MKEITVK
-651 VDGEDVKVYAYI
+651 LDDKEVKVYAYI

-671 KSEESEEK
+671 KNDEGEEK

-702 QQERYLHMSLDFDLK
+702 QQERYLNMSLDFDLK

>member
-1 MSINFTP
+1 MSKNFTP
-8 TPANEHQRKANWDHK
+8 KPANEHQRKANWDHK

-56 AEAVLNFNF
+56 AEAIINYNLYRN
-65 FKNKG
+65 KNQKD
-70 KKEKFTKEDITI
+70 KFTKEDTKI
-82 LKSLEKKVDHYFETH
+82 LRNLQKKVDHYFETYD
-97 EDLKNG
+97 DLKNG

-124 FALYEENLE
+124 FSLYQQNLE
-133 KVAKEYGTDK
+133 KVSKKLNKPKD
-143 TDINTKYVAIT
+143 DINTKYVSIT

-193 MILRVWDDSLCSNR
+193 MILRKWDDSLCSDK

-220 ICQDERFAC
+220 ICQDERFAL
-229 FKNMVEN
+229 FQDLVDN

-245 EYFKKALQPLMKIPN
+245 DYFKKALQPLMKIPN

-287 CLFRWDLNYDE
+287 CLFRWDLNYEE
-298 MLHGSGKLTIRDK
+298 MLHGSGKLTVRDK

-317 YFVNEWETYQSKPS
+317 YFVNEWETAQSKPS
-331 DPFDNYFKE
+331 DPFDNYFIEDEEKKDE
-340 VDSDNKGVSIIDKTK
+340 NIIDKAK
-355 NVFSNL
+355 NFFSHLNPMKL
-361 FKKKS
+361 FSKKNNNDTNSNS
-366 NNENNNKNEE
+366 NNINNNNK
-376 NTKKEE
+376 TE
-382 EKVESNDNTN
+382 EKTES
-392 NTNKEPKT
+392 E
-400 FDMEKTKKF
+400 
-409 FSNLFKKKD
+409 
-418 NNENNNKIEENTKK
+418 
-432 EDEKVE
+432 
-438 SNDNTN
+438 
-444 NTNKEPKKF
+444 
-453 DMEKTKKFF
+453 
-462 SNLFKKKDNNEESNK
+462 
-477 NEENTK
+477 
-483 KEDEKVE
+483 
-490 SNDNNINSIE
+490 NSIE
-500 KETKRFDFDKTKK
+500 
-513 FFSNL
+513 
-518 FKKKDNNENN
+518 
-528 NKIEEITNKEDEKVE
+528 NKEEK
-543 SNDNNTITIN
+543 
-553 KEPIKFE
+553 PFE

-580 ITYDGSEDKVV
+580 ITYDGSEDKSL
-591 GKGVL
+591 GKAVL
-596 EDHTIYVDKNGFGW
+596 ENHTIYVDKNGFGW
-610 IMEKKGK
+610 IMEKEGK

-644 MQEITVK
+644 MKEITVK
-651 VDGEDVKVYAYI
+651 LDDKEVKVYAYI

-671 KSEESEEK
+671 KNDEGEEK

-702 QQERYLHMSLDFDLK
+702 QQERYLNMSLDFDLK
-717 DSW
+717 VSW

>member
-8 TPANEHQRKANWDHK
+8 TPANEHQRRANWDHK

-56 AEAVLNFNF
+56 AEAILNFNYYR
-65 FKNKG
+65 NKG
-70 KKEKFTKEDITI
+70 KKDKFTKEDTKI
-82 LKSLEKKVDHYFETH
+82 LRNLEKKIDYYFETH
-97 EDLKNG
+97 DDLKNG

-124 FALYEENLE
+124 YALYQENL
-133 KVAKEYGTDK
+133 KRKCKELGTDEN
-143 TDINTKYVAIT
+143 DINTKYVSIT

-193 MILRVWDDSLCSNR
+193 MILRKWDDSLCSDR

-220 ICQDERFAC
+220 ICQDERFAL

-245 EYFKKALQPLMKIPN
+245 DYFKTALQPLMKIPN

-287 CLFRWDLNYDE
+287 CLFRWDINYDE
-298 MLHGSGKLTIRDK
+298 MLHGNGKLTVREK
-311 VCENLE
+311 ECENLE
-317 YFVNEWETYQSKPS
+317 YFVTEWEAQQSKPS
-331 DPFDNYFKE
+331 DPFDNYFIEDEEKKNE
-340 VDSDNKGVSIIDKTK
+340 GFIDKAK
-355 NVFSNL
+355 N
-361 FKKKS
+361 
-366 NNENNNKNEE
+366 
-376 NTKKEE
+376 
-382 EKVESNDNTN
+382 
-392 NTNKEPKT
+392 
-400 FDMEKTKKF
+400 F
-409 FSNLFKKKD
+409 FSNLFGKKQ
-418 NNENNNKIEENTKK
+418 NA
-432 EDEKVE
+432 
-438 SNDNTN
+438 
-444 NTNKEPKKF
+444 
-453 DMEKTKKFF
+453 
-462 SNLFKKKDNNEESNK
+462 
-477 NEENTK
+477 
-483 KEDEKVE
+483 
-490 SNDNNINSIE
+490 NNINENTI
-500 KETKRFDFDKTKK
+500 KEEDK
-513 FFSNL
+513 
-518 FKKKDNNENN
+518 
-528 NKIEEITNKEDEKVE
+528 ITDTENKEIK
-543 SNDNNTITIN
+543 
-553 KEPIKFE
+553 KFE

-571 TGFFWSHKY
+571 TGFYWSPKY
-580 ITYDGSEDKVV
+580 ITYDGNENKVL

-610 IMEKKGK
+610 ILEKKGK
-617 KCYGEVIDVE
+617 KCYGEIIDVE

-639 QRDTT
+639 QKDTL

-651 VDGEDVKVYAYI
+651 VDDKDVKVYAYI
-663 IKEIFDNV
+663 VKEIFDNV
-671 KSEESEEK
+671 KNEKDGEK
-679 CEIEEYTLEMQ
+679 CEVEEYTLEMQ
-690 NEKFNSMQHIIN
+690 NEKFNSMQHVIN

>member
-1 MSINFTP
+1 
-8 TPANEHQRKANWDHK
+8 
-23 YRHQNMSVDMDV
+23 
-35 WYPFLKSIT
+35 
-44 FKTYFIPLKYRE
+44 
-56 AEAVLNFNF
+56 
-65 FKNKG
+65 
-70 KKEKFTKEDITI
+70 
-82 LKSLEKKVDHYFETH
+82 
-97 EDLKNG
+97 
-103 AMFRLSGRSGKDMD
+103 
-117 YYDNKKI
+117 
-124 FALYEENLE
+124 
-133 KVAKEYGTDK
+133 
-143 TDINTKYVAIT
+143 
-154 TLMNRFKVNNGKDVL
+154 
-169 NVLLTSERLFLDL
+169 
-182 KDWLNHGGREQ
+182 
-193 MILRVWDDSLCSNR
+193 
-207 EFRAFIQNNELKA
+207 
-220 ICQDERFAC
+220 
-229 FKNMVEN
+229 
-236 KDLYEKLIN
+236 
-245 EYFKKALQPLMKIPN
+245 MKIPN

-331 DPFDNYFKE
+331 DPFDNYFKDI
-340 VDSDNKGVSIIDKTK
+340 DSGNKGVSIIDKTK

-366 NNENNNKNEE
+366 NNENNNKIEE

-382 EKVESNDNTN
+382 EKVENNDNN
-392 NTNKEPKT
+392 SNSANKEPKK
-400 FDMEKTKKF
+400 FDIEKTKKF

-438 SNDNTN
+438 SNDN
-444 NTNKEPKKF
+444 NTN
-453 DMEKTKKFF
+453 
-462 SNLFKKKDNNEESNK
+462 
-477 NEENTK
+477 
-483 KEDEKVE
+483 
-490 SNDNNINSIE
+490 SID
-500 KETKRFDFDKTKK
+500 KETKKFDFDKTKK

-543 SNDNNTITIN
+543 SNDKNTITIN

-596 EDHTIYVDKNGFGW
+596 DDHTIYVDKNGFGW

-671 KSEESEEK
+671 KSEESEDK